1 MTMVHVLRRVWIGF
15 ASLSAIVVIGG
26 LVLVANLPSL
36 LMIDAPLHKADHA
49 VVLDGDNMRLLRA
62 KELFDQGMVNDIF
75 VSDGEP
81 FHPNAIDEMVRDL
94 GYVQPDRTTIKI
106 DILEKLGVP
115 SDKIVVFGH
124 GSLTTRDEA
133 RALRDKAALGTYLI
147 VTTNYHSRRALTI
160 FRDAMPG
167 AEFQVTCGGGCVAP
181 SQWWRDPAVAAQFIL
196 EFVKQLYYRFGS
208 ASV

>member
-1 MTMVHVLRRVWIGF
+1 MVQFLRGLWIGF
-15 ASLSAIVVIGG
+15 ASLSAIVVMGG
-26 LVLVANLPSL
+26 LVLVANLPSF
-36 LMIDAPLHKADHA
+36 LMIDAPLHQADHA

-62 KELFDQGMVNDIF
+62 KEVLDQGLVTDIF

-81 FHPNAIDEMVRDL
+81 FHPNTIDQIVADL

-106 DILEKLGVP
+106 QILEKLGVP
-115 SDKIVVFGH
+115 SDKILVFGH

-133 RALRDKAALGTYLI
+133 RALRDKAASGSYLI

-167 AEFQVTCGGGCVAP
+167 TDFQVTCGGGCVAP
-181 SQWWRDPAVAAQFIL
+181 PRWWHDPAVAAQFIL
-196 EFVKQLYYRFGS
+196 EFVKQLYYRFS
-208 ASV
+208 STSV